1 MLLETIAV
9 SLACVALQASP
20 PPDKIVKET
29 FGAGGKTR
37 AYYNIR

>member
-1 MLLETIAV
+1 MVLETIAV
-9 SLACVALQASP
+9 SLVCVALQASP
-20 PPDKIVKET
+20 PPDTIDKET